1 MSDKGKSSES
11 TEGAYKKSL
20 TLQTNE
26 SIEILKT
33 EMTHEAQAYG
43 MKNLIRALYLIQ
55 DWVCPSSALQ
65 EAVSHLAHMTG
76 TLPLSV
82 WEFPQD
88 IYWRVIHCHTV
99 YLIFRSIKINTLG
112 IPS

>member
-1 MSDKGKSSES
+1 MSDKSKSSES

-43 MKNLIRALYLIQ
+43 MKNLTRASYLIQ
-55 DWVCPSSALQ
+55 D
-65 EAVSHLAHMTG
+65 
-76 TLPLSV
+76 
-82 WEFPQD
+82 
-88 IYWRVIHCHTV
+88 
-99 YLIFRSIKINTLG
+99 
-112 IPS
+112 